1 MTYFVIIF
9 FCSSANIDHEVKHS
23 SLIVCFDKLLFSS
36 NNRVDF
42 KTDAEIRNKTEQK
55 NPK

>member
-42 KTDAEIRNKTEQK
+42 KTDAEIRNKAEQK